1 MHEQVFG
8 RWLASPLVL
17 KQSSADMDSE
27 IGIFR
32 MRSLGLSCMFVLMEP
47 KPMPDS
53 GARFCKG
60 FRLGAVDSTEPSR
73 SGLRSC
79 GHGAEFDW
87 VSV

>member
-17 KQSSADMDSE
+17 KQSSADVDSE
-27 IGIFR
+27 I
-32 MRSLGLSCMFVLMEP
+32 SCMFVLMEP